1 MKTVICDICRKREA
15 ERCFK
20 IKEQK
25 AYTSIDEYGFLHR
38 TLRWTRI
45 DICKTCYEV
54 FVELRKGVS
63 K

>member
-1 MKTVICDICRKREA
+1 MKTVICDICKKREA
-15 ERCFK
+15 ECCFK

-25 AYTSIDEYGFLHR
+25 AYASIDEYGFLRR

-45 DICKTCYEV
+45 DICKTCYEA